1 MRGLSGCLLSVALA
15 AGSALAEPTL
25 SARQYAEDFDTL
37 WRALDQG
44 YAYFDHDR
52 SSWKRVRETWRPR
65 AARAVTPAQFVAV
78 LEGALVELRDD
89 HVGLS
94 ESAPQSPRRVPADT
108 DIWAGWKDAVA
119 VVEAVRAYSDADVAG
134 LRPGHVIVRIGGLPV
149 ERAVR
154 NQLGGATGTVS
165 QRDWA
170 LRHALAGPRAGVLT
184 VEVAEGRGTRKLDIE
199 RTAPRAANGAPLV
212 GRRMGEDRDL
222 GYIRIKA
229 SLADP
234 ELPAQFDHAL
244 DRLASTRA
252 LILDLRELSGPGSSA
267 AIEAI
272 VARFAAAPAAWQLRE
287 PRGGKRSA
295 DSVAPRATPYRA
307 PVAVLVDRW
316 TAGAGEALAVGI
328 AAVGNARLVGTSMAG
343 LRGESSDVRLPHSGI
358 VVRFPTQKT
367 FHPDGTPREAVKP
380 AIAVDLAA
388 PQAGPGDPILYQA
401 LKLFERK

>member
-1 MRGLSGCLLSVALA
+1 MRGLSGCLLSAALA
-15 AGSALAEPTL
+15 AGSVLAEPAL
-25 SARQYAEDFDTL
+25 SARQYGEDFDTF

-52 SSWKRVRETWRPR
+52 RGWNRVRETWRPR
-65 AARAVTPAQFVAV
+65 AAKAVTRAQFVAV

-94 ESAPQSPRRVPADT
+94 ESALESPRRVPADT
-108 DIWAGWKDAVA
+108 DIWAGWKNGAA
-119 VVEAVRAYSDADVAG
+119 VVEAVRAYGDADVAG
-134 LRPGHVIVRIGGLPV
+134 LRPGQVIVRIGGLPV

-154 NQLGGATGTVS
+154 NWLGGAVGTAAE
-165 QRDWA
+165 RDWG
-170 LRHALAGPRAGVLT
+170 LRHALAGPRSGVLAI
-184 VEVAEGRGTRKLDIE
+184 EVAEGRGTRQVNVE
-199 RTAPRAANGAPLV
+199 HSATQPGNGPPLV
-212 GRRMGEDRDL
+212 GRRMGVDRDL

-244 DRLASTRA
+244 DRLAGTRA
-252 LILDLRELSGPGSSA
+252 LILDLRELSGPASSA

-272 VARFAAAPAAWQLRE
+272 VARFAATPAPWQLRE
-287 PRGGKRSA
+287 PRGGKRTA
-295 DSVAPRATPYRA
+295 DTVAPRAAPYRA

-343 LRGESSDVRLPHSGI
+343 LRGENSDVRLPHSGI

-388 PQAGPGDPILYQA
+388 PQAGPGDPILYHA
-401 LKLFERK
+401 LKLFER